1 MKSGSVLLGAA
12 IATALSLSS
21 ASATVRIVSDHGGQ
35 IGPYLEQL
43 AALRHSGERVVI
55 DGPCLS
61 ACTMI
66 LGVIPRDRICVTA
79 RPARFP
85 RRLEPWRPWV
95 ADRPR
100 RRHAASD
107 GDLSAAG
114 AAMDQSAGRSEAAHG
129 LSQRPRAHVDVS
141 HLPVALIFPS
151 VWQPAHRARPPRP
164 EPPSRRRRHFR
175 NAHTARPQEPWRLP
189 SSRREQPRNSPVR

>member
-35 IGPYLEQL
+35 ISPYLEQW

-66 LGVIPRDRICVTA
+66 LGVIPRDRICVTRRA
-79 RPARFP
+79 RLGF
-85 RRLEPWRPWV
+85 
-95 ADRPR
+95 
-100 RRHAASD
+100 HAAWHP
-107 GDLSAAG
+107 GDNC
-114 AAMDQSAGRSEAAHG
+114 
-129 LSQRPRAHVDVS
+129 RP
-141 HLPVALIFPS
+141 IT
-151 VWQPAHRARPPRP
+151 
-164 EPPSRRRRHFR
+164 SRRRTQLLMDIYPQNVRR
-175 NAHTARPQEPWRLP
+175 WIARKGGLSPRMVYLHG
-189 SSRREQPRNSPVR
+189 RELA